1 MSKKLNNRC
10 PLQAECERTCK
21 FEGHELEC
29 DYYYANARN
38 DLVIEDQEKIREERY
53 LERQEQVDLSDLEQ
67 EERLGEVTAE
77 IKTLNRQAG
86 KIMLS
91 YAIEI
96 GKRLAEAK
104 ELVGHGGWGDYL
116 EHEVSISAS
125 SANNFMRVAE
135 EYGRDQVSLFD
146 TDRQAF
152 EDLSYTKA
160 VALLSLPEG
169 ERAEFA
175 RENNVKEMS
184 TRELQAA
191 IKERD
196 EARKAEAEAKAE
208 QKMAEAAKETMEKQM
223 TMAKEQVE
231 SLRRELDELKAK
243 PVEVAVEKTVDKEAL
258 AKARKE
264 AEAEKKQQKVSL
276 ALKKAEEDMAKLRER
291 MKGVEA
297 ERDAAKSA
305 QADAKAEV
313 EKLKKELQVSGN
325 KTVATFGVY
334 FDEVQSSFGKL
345 EDCLEELKKAGDME
359 NHTKLSKAAA
369 ALVENFRERVGGE
382 Q

>member
-1 MSKKLNNRC
+1 MSK
-10 PLQAECERTCK
+10 
-21 FEGHELEC
+21 
-29 DYYYANARN
+29 D
-38 DLVIEDQEKIREERY
+38 IEKITNEREA
-53 LERQEQVDLSDLEQ
+53 LEKMVEPDLDLLEQ

-135 EYGRDQVSLFD
+135 EYGGDQVSLFD
-146 TDRQAF
+146 ADRQAF

-208 QKMAEAAKETMEKQM
+208 QKTAEAAKETMEKQM

-258 AKARKE
+258 AKARKEAE

-359 NHTKLSKAAA
+359 NHAKLSKAAA
-369 ALVENFRERVGGE
+369 ALVENFRERVGE
-382 Q
+382 SNEH